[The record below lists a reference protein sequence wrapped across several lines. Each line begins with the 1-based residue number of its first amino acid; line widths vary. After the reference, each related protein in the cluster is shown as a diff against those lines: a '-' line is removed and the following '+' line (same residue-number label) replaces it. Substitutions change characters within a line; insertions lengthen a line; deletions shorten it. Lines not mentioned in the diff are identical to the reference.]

1 VKYSPPETPISVTA
15 RSIGTSAEV
24 SVSDQGIGMSPAEIE
39 RLFDKFFRADHP
51 KVRSAGGT
59 GLGLYITRNLV
70 EMQGGQ
76 IWAESEP
83 GRGTT
88 FRFTLPLALR
98 DAQMV
103 SP

>member
-1 VKYSPPETPISVTA
+1 MKYSPPETAISV
-15 RSIGTSAEV
+15 SAHDVGSNVEV
-24 SVSDQGIGMSPAEIE
+24 SVSDRGIGMTDAETMH
-39 RLFDKFFRADHP
+39 LFNKFFRADRP
-51 KVRSAGGT
+51 EVRSVGGT

-88 FRFTLPLALR
+88 FRFTLPAQR
-98 DAQMV
+98 EAQMV